1 LRIIN
6 PKMEKFQQE
15 LIDELKNHEIP
26 DESSLEEALLFENM
40 NNFIPSNEIGLGA
53 VLLKPDGSS
62 M

>member
-1 LRIIN
+1 MT
-6 PKMEKFQQE
+6 PMEKFQKE
-15 LIDELKNHEIP
+15 LLDELKNHEIP
-26 DESSLEEALLFENM
+26 DESSPEEALLFENV